1 MTAELSRRTVSV
13 KSTVESVMQT
23 TQVLLAPG
31 ETQSTCAQSVRNLA
45 CAGQR
50 LKRGL
55 DIVLAVSGLLVSMPV
70 WLLIPLAVKLQ
81 DGGPIFYRQ
90 VRVGRYGRPFTS
102 WKFRSMAPYA
112 DPVVASRQAT
122 VDDPRITPVGR
133 LLRVTALDELPQLW
147 SILVGDMSFVGPRA
161 LLPAEIEARGTGG
174 LVPAAEIPGYAARH
188 QVTPGLTGVAQIY
201 ADRDI
206 PRRHKFRYDLVYVRR
221 HSVLLDV
228 RLIALSVWITL
239 RGKWE
244 HRGDKL
250 GRRASAGSAITIRAR
265 VSPAPQRRISHD

>member
-1 MTAELSRRTVSV
+1 MSDESIHRTISAAATSV
-13 KSTVESVMQT
+13 TPS
-23 TQVLLAPG
+23 A
-31 ETQSTCAQSVRNLA
+31 CHVR
-45 CAGQR
+45 GGR
-50 LKRGL
+50 DPWLKRVL
-55 DIVLAVSGLLVSMPV
+55 DVALAASGLLVLLPV
-70 WLLIPLAVKLQ
+70 ALAIAVAVKLQ
-81 DGGPIFYRQ
+81 DGGAIFYRQ

-102 WKFRSMAPYA
+102 WKFRSMVPAA
-112 DPVVASRQAT
+112 DSGTAARQAAA
-122 VDDPRITPVGR
+122 DDPRITRVGR

-161 LLPAEIEARGTGG
+161 LLPAEIETRGAGE

-221 HSVLLDV
+221 RSVVLDI

-239 RGKWE
+239 HGKWE

-250 GRRASAGSAITIRAR
+250 SGRPSRSSAVSTRTRA
-265 VSPAPQRRISHD
+265 PLAPQRRISHG

>member
-1 MTAELSRRTVSV
+1 MREPAS
-13 KSTVESVMQT
+13 
-23 TQVLLAPG
+23 PDP
-31 ETQSTCAQSVRNLA
+31 
-45 CAGQR
+45 R

-55 DIVLAVSGLLVSMPV
+55 DIVLAAAGLLVSMPL
-70 WLLIPLAVKLQ
+70 WLMIALAVKLQ

-90 VRVGRYGRPFTS
+90 IRVGRYGQPFTS
-102 WKFRSMAPYA
+102 WKFRSMVPHRDA
-112 DPVVASRQAT
+112 VVDSRQAT
-122 VDDPRITPVGR
+122 TEDPRITRVGR

-161 LLPAEIEARGTGG
+161 LLPAEIEARGTEE
-174 LVPAAEIPGYAARH
+174 LVPASEIPGYAARH
-188 QVTPGLTGVAQIY
+188 QVTPGLTGVAQVY

-221 HSVLLDV
+221 RSVLLDI

-239 RGKWE
+239 RAKWE

-250 GRRASAGSAITIRAR
+250 SRRVSGNKVSIRAR
-265 VSPAPQRRISHD
+265 ASQAPQRRISHG

>member
-1 MTAELSRRTVSV
+1 
-13 KSTVESVMQT
+13 
-23 TQVLLAPG
+23 
-31 ETQSTCAQSVRNLA
+31 
-45 CAGQR
+45 
-50 LKRGL
+50 
-55 DIVLAVSGLLVSMPV
+55 VLAASGLLVSLPV
-70 WLLIPLAVKLQ
+70 ALFVALAVKLQ

-90 VRVGRYGRPFTS
+90 IRVGRYGRPFTS
-102 WKFRSMAPYA
+102 WKFRSMVPHPDA
-112 DPVVASRQAT
+112 VVASRQAT
-122 VDDPRITPVGR
+122 VDDPRITRVGR

-161 LLPAEIEARGTGG
+161 LLPAEIEARGTGD
-174 LVPAAEIPGYAARH
+174 LVPASEIPGYAARH

-221 HSVLLDV
+221 RSVLLDV
-228 RLIALSVWITL
+228 RLIALSLWITL

-250 GRRASAGSAITIRAR
+250 RRRASGDSAVSTRAR
-265 VSPAPQRRISHD
+265 VPLAPQGRISHG

>member
-1 MTAELSRRTVSV
+1 MREPAS
-13 KSTVESVMQT
+13 
-23 TQVLLAPG
+23 PDP
-31 ETQSTCAQSVRNLA
+31 
-45 CAGQR
+45 R

-55 DIVLAVSGLLVSMPV
+55 DIVLAAAGLLVSMPA
-70 WLLIPLAVKLQ
+70 WLTIALAVKLQ

-90 VRVGRYGRPFTS
+90 IRVGRYGQPFTS
-102 WKFRSMAPYA
+102 WKFRSMVPHRDA
-112 DPVVASRQAT
+112 VVDSRQAT
-122 VDDPRITPVGR
+122 TDDPRITRVGR

-161 LLPAEIEARGTGG
+161 LLPAEIEARGTGE
-174 LVPAAEIPGYAARH
+174 LVPASEIPGYAARH

-221 HSVLLDV
+221 RSVLLDV
-228 RLIALSVWITL
+228 RLIVLSLWITL

-250 GRRASAGSAITIRAR
+250 GRQAFGGSAFSTQAR
-265 VSPAPQRRISHD
+265 VPLEPQRRISHG